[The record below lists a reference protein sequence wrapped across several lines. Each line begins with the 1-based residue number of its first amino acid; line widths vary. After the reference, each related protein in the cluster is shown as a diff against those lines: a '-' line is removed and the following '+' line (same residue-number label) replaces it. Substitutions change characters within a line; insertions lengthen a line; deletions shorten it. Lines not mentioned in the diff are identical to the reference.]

1 MGALAQQK
9 IKLTAVRGKERGR
22 EWVLWADVVT
32 AGKAPGNDIVLDE
45 DTVSREHF
53 EIVRDGKGWLV
64 RDLRSTNGTFLDGA
78 EIQSGYLRAGSV
90 VSAGAAQLKFTPL
103 AERVEL
109 APIARFGALEAAGGV
124 REALAALEAAAAVNV
139 AVAIEGEPGTGKEL
153 AARTLHERSRKGP
166 FVAVDCRRPPAAAE
180 QDLFGPRPA
189 LERAHGGTLYL
200 IEPAELGAE
209 AQGKLLRALAER
221 EPKRGGRRVDARVV
235 SASTRPL
242 AADVER
248 GRLREDLAHRLAG
261 VAVRLPPLRERRED
275 VPALAQAFAAAAGR
289 KLAAPEIAW
298 LGAHDWPGNL
308 DELRDVVGRPF
319 PQAGDGGDPGFHVDV
334 PFRVQKER
342 WSDDFERRYVTWLL
356 ARARGN
362 ISQAAR
368 DGDMDRKYLHK
379 LLKKH
384 GVVT

>member
-9 IKLTAVRGKERGR
+9 IKLLAVRGKERGR

-45 DTVSREHF
+45 ETVSREHF

-109 APIARFGALEAAGGV
+109 APVARFGALEAAGAV
-124 REALAALEAAAAVNV
+124 REALAALEAAAGVNV
-139 AVAIEGEPGTGKEL
+139 AVLLEGEAGTGKEL

-166 FVAVDCRRPPAAAE
+166 FVAVDCRRAAQAVE

-200 IEPAELGAE
+200 VEPAELGAE

-221 EPKRGGRRVDARVV
+221 EPRRGGRRVDARVV
-235 SASTRPL
+235 SAASRPL
-242 AADVER
+242 AAEVER
-248 GRLREDLAHRLAG
+248 GRLREELAQRLGG
-261 VAVRLPPLRERRED
+261 VTVRLPPLRERRED
-275 VPALAQAFAAAAGR
+275 VPALALAFAAAAGR

-298 LGAHDWPGNL
+298 LAAQDWPGNL
-308 DELRDVVGRPF
+308 DELGAVVSRPL
-319 PQAGDGGDPGFHVDV
+319 PHTGGAADPGFQADV

-342 WSDDFERRYVTWLL
+342 WSDEFERRYLTWLL
-356 ARARGN
+356 GRADGN

-384 GVVT
+384 GIA

>member
-1 MGALAQQK
+1 MAALALQK

-45 DTVSREHF
+45 ETVSREHF

-78 EIQSGYLRAGSV
+78 QIQSGYLRVGSV

-109 APIARFGALEAAGGV
+109 APLARFGPLEAAGAA
-124 REALAALEAAAAVNV
+124 RDALAALDAAAAVNV
-139 AVAIEGEPGTGKEL
+139 AVMLEGEPGTGKEL

-166 FVAVDCRRPPAAAE
+166 FVAVDCRRPPAAVE
-180 QDLFGPRPA
+180 QDLHGPRPA
-189 LERAHGGTLYL
+189 LERAHGGTLFL
-200 IEPAELGAE
+200 VEPAELGAE
-209 AQGKLLRALAER
+209 AQGKLLRVLAER
-221 EPKRGGRRVDARVV
+221 EPRRGGRRLDARVV
-235 SASTRPL
+235 SASSRPL
-242 AADVER
+242 AAEVER
-248 GRLREDLAHRLAG
+248 GRFRDELAQRLSG
-261 VAVRLPPLRERRED
+261 VTVRLPPLRERRDD

-289 KLAAPEIAW
+289 ALAAAEVAW
-298 LGAHDWPGNL
+298 LAAHDWPGNL
-308 DELRDVVGRPF
+308 DELRDVVARAF
-319 PQAGDGGDPGFHVDV
+319 PQAGAAADPGFDAGL
-334 PFRVQKER
+334 PFRAQKER
-342 WSDDFERRYVTWLL
+342 WSDEFERRYVTWLL
-356 ARARGN
+356 HRAGGN

-384 GVVT
+384 GVA